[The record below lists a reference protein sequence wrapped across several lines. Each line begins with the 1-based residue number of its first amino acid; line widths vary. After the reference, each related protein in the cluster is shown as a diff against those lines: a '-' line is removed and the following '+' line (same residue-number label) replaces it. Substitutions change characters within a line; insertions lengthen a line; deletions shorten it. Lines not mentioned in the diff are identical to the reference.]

1 MDLAPRWGAIQVPR
15 KKVRVK
21 TLVKV
26 FVLRYDKGKFPPSAL
41 TDEVKNQ
48 VGGAL
53 ENYYKE
59 KPGVKFKGLYVNE
72 EGVGMCQWD
81 APDTDSVQRF
91 FDSIGETVDEIVAVE
106 KIL

>member
-1 MDLAPRWGAIQVPR
+1 M
-15 KKVRVK
+15 
-21 TLVKV
+21 VKV

-41 TDEVKNQ
+41 TGEVKSQ

-59 KPGVKFKGLYVNE
+59 NPGVKFNGLYVNE

-81 APDTDSVQRF
+81 APDTESVKRF
-91 FDSIGETVDEIVAVE
+91 FDSIGETVDQIVAVE